1 MNLSKLVFK
10 RFDVDGSGTM
20 SLPEFTQMCTA
31 LEHPLSAEVAKLA
44 FRVIDVNGDGTVT
57 YNEFSEWWKTGGS
70 RFHMFETI
78 PPELLA
84 TLGLQFRLFNV
95 SGTGTISRA
104 EAATLAATL
113 NANGFPVGSPEYFVE
128 TIDSDRSGSIS
139 FKEYLEYMLA
149 RLNGLSAGPG
159 S

>member
-1 MNLSKLVFK
+1 MEKCDEKEEREGGNQQQQDTIHTHTHNTRLTLS
-10 RFDVDGSGTM
+10 
-20 SLPEFTQMCTA
+20 Q
-31 LEHPLSAEVAKLA
+31 
-44 FRVIDVNGDGTVT
+44 
-57 YNEFSEWWKTGGS
+57 
-70 RFHMFETI
+70 
-78 PPELLA
+78 LLA